1 MRPLSGA
8 LWSISKPD
16 GRVGEAAQAH
26 VGAGQVGIV
35 GNGGGLLLLVAS
47 ARRGTIDAVCVH
59 ILRASSR
66 CNVMVGAEGEAGVVV
81 ESSC

>member
-8 LWSISKPD
+8 LRSISNPD

-26 VGAGQVGIV
+26 VGAGQIGMV
-35 GNGGGLLLLVAS
+35 GNGGAALLVAS
-47 ARRGTIDAVCVH
+47 ARRGAAKACRVH

-66 CNVMVGAEGEAGVVV
+66 CNVMVDADGQVGGVV
-81 ESSC
+81 EGSC